1 MERREEKG
9 IFFTNKAERGERREG
24 GGSLRTKIHF
34 PPLIT
39 FHYLIFMIG

>member
-9 IFFTNKAERGERREG
+9 YFSQIRQRGERGGG
-24 GGSLRTKIHF
+24 GGSLKTKIHF